1 MDSDINRTGNYFF
14 RGYYQKVFLSVINFT
29 TWVILQK
36 KRVFVL
42 QKFQL
47 GYYSIIIRFSTV
59 PSS

>member
-36 KRVFVL
+36 KRRRIKKEFL
-42 QKFQL
+42 FYKNFN
-47 GYYSIIIRFSTV
+47 
-59 PSS
+59 